1 MGSSSWS
8 WLASL
13 GVESLPYS
21 ELGWVIRPQCSQLAV
36 PRVGVACGEGDLV
49 LSAMPAWN
57 RLPVTWS

>member
-36 PRVGVACGEGDLV
+36 GGGRLGPFSYACLE
-49 LSAMPAWN
+49 
-57 RLPVTWS
+57 